1 MLNLKV
7 KETGVDELARRLDPT
22 VVTKAARMALN
33 TAARDTRSYASK
45 KIREKYNVKAGLV
58 GKAIRITKASSKNLW
73 SGSAKLKAVISA
85 SPTPLSMMLFNPKW
99 YKGRMVI
106 GAKSGQMMK
115 RASGKSGVY
124 VKILKGKTTILSHA
138 FIAAGRRGGKGSGF
152 GVQTLG
158 ASGHLGVFQRVGR
171 TRLPI
176 KHRNV
181 ISISSMM
188 GNENIMP
195 ALELKGGQV
204 FEKEYTRQIKRL
216 LQTD

>member
-1 MLNLKV
+1 MLELKV
-7 KETGVDELARRLDPT
+7 KETGVDELARRLDPK
-22 VVTKAARMALN
+22 VVSKAARMALN

-45 KIREKYNVKAGLV
+45 RIREKYNVKAGLV
-58 GKAIRITKASSKNLW
+58 GKALNIRKAAANRLQ
-73 SGSAKLKAVISA
+73 AVISA

-106 GAKSGQMMK
+106 GARSGRMMK
-115 RASGKSGVY
+115 RSSAKSGVY
-124 VKILKGKTTILSHA
+124 VKILKNKTTILSHA
-138 FIAAGRRGGKGSGF
+138 FITAGRRGGIGTSS
-152 GVQTLG
+152 GVQSLG

-171 TRLPI
+171 SRLPI
-176 KHRNV
+176 KHMNV
-181 ISISSMM
+181 ISVSSMM

-216 LQTD
+216 LNTD